1 MTVRSLP
8 AGASRAPT
16 GPAPVPG
23 PKRAASTG
31 RRIGLPPLPR
41 IWPVAPV
48 DIAWALGI
56 NAILIAAMWL
66 RHGGLDQLGS
76 LGGVLTAIGQL
87 TGLYAAFLALV
98 QLVLMSRSPWLD
110 QLFGMDRLA
119 WAHRW
124 LGFATVWL
132 IVAHGAFI
140 TAGYALGDHASILAE
155 AWTLLTTYPW
165 VLAAALG
172 GLLFVG
178 VGISS
183 MAAARRRVSYET
195 WFLLHLLAYLAI
207 ALGFL
212 HQLVV
217 GADFMHD
224 PLARVYWSA
233 LYVAAVAL
241 ILVFRVG
248 QPIVLNLRHRLVV
261 ARVVH
266 EGPGLTSVYVSG
278 RDLHRLPVRSGQ
290 FFNWRFLT
298 GREWW
303 HAHPYSLSSAPNGRW
318 LRITV
323 KALGDGSRRIQQV
336 PIGTRVLVEGPYGA
350 MTGARRARRKVALI
364 AGGIGIAPLRALLEA
379 LPGQGEELVLVYRAR
394 AEKHVIFREELDVL
408 ASSRGATVHYLVG
421 RRGSRDLPIDPLD
434 ADGLEGLVP
443 DIAIRDVYVCGPIAM
458 IDRVVSAA
466 RVLGVPPAR
475 IHAERF
481 AYL

>member
-8 AGASRAPT
+8 VGAS
-16 GPAPVPG
+16 PAPSPNR
-23 PKRAASTG
+23 PAPSG
-31 RRIGLPPLPR
+31 RRASLPPLPR
-41 IWPVAPV
+41 IWPVAPL
-48 DIAWALGI
+48 DIGWAIGI
-56 NAILIAAMWL
+56 NGVLIGAMWL
-66 RHGGLDQLGS
+66 RHGGLDQLNS
-76 LGGVLTAIGQL
+76 LGGILTAIGQL

-132 IVAHGAFI
+132 IVGHGAFI
-140 TAGYALGDHASILAE
+140 TAGYALGDSASIVAE
-155 AWTLLTTYPW
+155 AWTLITTYPW
-165 VLAAALG
+165 VLAATIG
-172 GLLFVG
+172 GLLFIGVG
-178 VGISS
+178 VSS
-183 MAAARRRVSYET
+183 VVAARRRLSYET

-224 PLARVYWSA
+224 PLARIYWSA
-233 LYVAAVAL
+233 LYVVAVAL
-241 ILVFRVG
+241 ILLFRVG

-266 EGPGLTSVYVSG
+266 EGPGLTSVYVTG

-290 FFNWRFLT
+290 FFNWRFLN
-298 GREWW
+298 GEEWW
-303 HAHPYSLSSAPNGRW
+303 HHHPYSLSSAPNGRW

-323 KALGDGSRRIQQV
+323 KALGDGSRRLQQIPV
-336 PIGTRVLVEGPYGA
+336 GTRVIVEGPYGA
-350 MTGARRARRKVALI
+350 MTGARRSRRKVALI

-379 LPGQGEELVLVYRAR
+379 LPAQAGELVLVYRAR

-408 ASSRGATVHYLVG
+408 ARSRGATVHYLVG
-421 RRGSRDLPIDPLD
+421 RRGSRELPEDPLD
-434 ADGLEGLVP
+434 ADGLEALVP
-443 DIAIRDVYVCGPIAM
+443 DIAARDVYVCGPVAM
-458 IDRVVSAA
+458 IDRVAAAA